1 MIIIYV
7 FDICLLVTFMYTDN
21 YSNVSE
27 NNQFYAVIIPIIF
40 TIDNNIATKN
50 AIKIFSEVINHLEK
64 TFDESVKCLVI
75 PDDTITNICVSYINT
90 EQLPQKDFEIFC
102 KKADKLIET
111 LNKKGFQY

>member
-1 MIIIYV
+1 MSFEKKLLDKDKLIIIFYV
-7 FDICLLVTFMYTDN
+7 GIKN
-21 YSNVSE
+21 
-27 NNQFYAVIIPIIF
+27 IIRG
-40 TIDNNIATKN
+40 N

-64 TFDESVKCLVI
+64 NFDESVKCLVI